1 MKGQYGMTT
10 ETGRVEVQ
18 LDEGQIAA
26 AAMVAEKMN
35 AMSPEERNKPETMQ
49 QMAKEA
55 EELINEIRKRRL
67 ALGIPARGE
76 VRSWDAPQANGKPTG
91 GLNFDWRKA
100 VPPTIEELNRKRYLI
115 AVNRVASGKVDDPQ
129 YSLME
134 LADIADVMN
143 AGSLVSCSMEDFIKS
158 RGK

>member
-1 MKGQYGMTT
+1 MAT
-10 ETGRVEVQ
+10 ETIRVDVK

-26 AAMVAEKMN
+26 AAMVAEKLN
-35 AMSPEERNKPETMQ
+35 AMSEEERDKPETMQ

-76 VRSWDAPQANGKPTG
+76 VRSWDAPQKDGRPTG

-100 VPPTIEELNRKRYLI
+100 IPPTIEELNRKRYLI

-129 YSLME
+129 FSLME
-134 LADIADVMN
+134 LADIADVMG
-143 AGSLVSCSMEDFIKS
+143 AGNLVSCSMEDFVTS
-158 RGK
+158 RGKTNAV